1 MGSRKTAVFGDVKDF
16 ILTAS
21 REKIKIPIK
30 MLSEDLYIGI
40 NRAEDKF
47 GGWGRAFRYR
57 KLMEMQNGSQYM

>member
-47 GGWGRAFRYR
+47 GG
-57 KLMEMQNGSQYM
+57 